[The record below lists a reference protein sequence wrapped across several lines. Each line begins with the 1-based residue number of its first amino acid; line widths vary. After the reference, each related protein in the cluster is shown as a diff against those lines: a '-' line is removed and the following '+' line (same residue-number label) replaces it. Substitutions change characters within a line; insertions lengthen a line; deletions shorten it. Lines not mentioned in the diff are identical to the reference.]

1 MQLVLSNEVRA
12 HERLTKVESI
22 NINSKGL
29 CCYLRYCNSVLRIA
43 IVQVATRH
51 HCYVQLLIRYR
62 ENSIWTFA
70 RNELL
75 LWNQFRTCIFE
86 TKHSTFR
93 TKMLKTRF
101 SFVRKPSVHC
111 NYVWEHCQI
120 ADTLISPPHT
130 LIQFNLDDYSGSHR
144 WVNLGHRI
152 KMQQKQD

>member
-75 LWNQFRTCIFE
+75 LWNKFRTCTYLKPNTRHFE
-86 TKHSTFR
+86 QKCWKRDFLLFENRVFTVIMSGNIVKSQTLLSAH
-93 TKMLKTRF
+93 LTR
-101 SFVRKPSVHC
+101 SSS
-111 NYVWEHCQI
+111 
-120 ADTLISPPHT
+120 LI
-130 LIQFNLDDYSGSHR
+130 
-144 WVNLGHRI
+144 
-152 KMQQKQD
+152 